1 MACPPAVPRPVS
13 APHSQALLGDVT
25 SAAQLPA
32 QLPAQLCA
40 CRSRSEAAAPP
51 WVTTQPLPSGLWWHS
66 VPAGGAAF
74 PRKALRHS
82 AITFCCAVPSQAG
95 RKLTPR
101 RRTRAFPEAEVP
113 AAEASAA
120 PELLA
125 SGPVR
130 LHTTAVSCKF
140 SKLRGALLLHLWH

>member
-1 MACPPAVPRPVS
+1 MSPSSATSCKRTPRPGTAGRCYQCGT
-13 APHSQALLGDVT
+13 APDTALC
-25 SAAQLPA
+25 LPE
-32 QLPAQLCA
+32 L
-40 CRSRSEAAAPP
+40 AAPP

-66 VPAGGAAF
+66 VAPKGTAGGAAF

-95 RKLTPR
+95 RRLTSW

-130 LHTTAVSCKF
+130 LHTTAVSCKL